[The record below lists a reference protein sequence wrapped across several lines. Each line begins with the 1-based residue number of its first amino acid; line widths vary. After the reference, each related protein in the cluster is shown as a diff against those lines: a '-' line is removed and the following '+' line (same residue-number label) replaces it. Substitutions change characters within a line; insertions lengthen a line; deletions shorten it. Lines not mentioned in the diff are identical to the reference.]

1 MSKEQHAP
9 WTGSLEKGVIT
20 MWKKAMNFLR
30 EFFSTLL
37 RPINR
42 THPMVMKEASSAND
56 AFMLLIFGDMLGIP
70 NPASY
75 YTLELLPYLAD
86 EIEGWQQ
93 RMMTKGTVLEEK
105 AAQFDF

>member
-1 MSKEQHAP
+1 
-9 WTGSLEKGVIT
+9 
-20 MWKKAMNFLR
+20 
-30 EFFSTLL
+30 
-37 RPINR
+37 
-42 THPMVMKEASSAND
+42 
-56 AFMLLIFGDMLGIP
+56 MLLIFGDMLGIP

-93 RMMTKGTVLEEK
+93 RMMTRGTVLEEK

>member
-1 MSKEQHAP
+1 
-9 WTGSLEKGVIT
+9 

-93 RMMTKGTVLEEK
+93 RMMTRGTVLEEK

>member
-1 MSKEQHAP
+1 MLFERTSA
-9 WTGSLEKGVIT
+9 
-20 MWKKAMNFLR
+20 FLKD
-30 EFFSTLL
+30 FFATLL
-37 RPINR
+37 RPIDR
-42 THPMVMKEASSAND
+42 THPMVMKEAYAAND
-56 AFMLLIFGDMLGIP
+56 AFMLLLFGDLLGIP

-93 RMMTKGTVLEEK
+93 RMAIKGTVLEEK